1 MEYIIIDAITAN
13 CCPGFESIDE
23 ARKFILDNIKPDETY
38 VILTADN
45 YEKEME
51 IEDYSHMKFVIAPI
65 EWVENEDKADLIITD
80 GAWNCDDYLRQHA
93 EFAEDLLTTDILDN
107 LDIPVQCF
115 RE

>member
-13 CCPGFESIDE
+13 CCTGFESIDA
-23 ARKFILDNIKPDETY
+23 ARQFILDNTKPGETY

-45 YEKEME
+45 YEEEME
-51 IEDYSHMKFVIAPI
+51 VEDYSRMKLVIAPM
-65 EWVENEDKADLIITD
+65 EWVENEDEAELIITD
-80 GAWNCDDYLRQHA
+80 SCDDCLREHA

-107 LDIPVQCF
+107 PDLPVQCF